1 MSRPTY
7 HRSLWLRRSP
17 CQVSAHPRPLSRE
30 GDSTSSPTSCTQ
42 FGRSDRHS
50 FSLRSQTTLADQPMA
65 PSPRRCRD
73 QLQQPRLGTPA
84 SEHYCNCNLQPQI
97 TLDTIG
103 AAIGHVHAAHHR
115 DGCQPRAGVHAAA
128 PPPRT
133 PAQTKASLSELNY
146 ARPDFPRGLGLIPSE
161 CARAPRRM
169 YYGFEEPNGPRFPSR
184 FHLAFSG
191 HGRGMAL
198 SKLSG
203 DEAGVVFT
211 QLCNVLE
218 PRDAVDFSSVSNELR
233 TATQALLQQL
243 RADHEAAIALC
254 HKVGLRSCKELR
266 EAKKLG
272 WFNTGLSGAD
282 LALLGTLGPVLPA
295 LEQLILSETSGSAG
309 LDGVQRLAE
318 GLGAGAL
325 PAVTILQR
333 ISMHMGD
340 AGAMAL
346 AAALGRGTLPRLE
359 TLFLS
364 DAAIGDAGLVALAP
378 ALRRRPALERLFLNH
393 NPLGDEGLAALV
405 APPPTGALPPSTGGL
420 ANLKLLN
427 LTQTQITDAGCAT
440 LVAALESGALPALE
454 TLHLFGIPASVAAKA
469 ALREAAKSRAAV
481 SEPHDAA
488 NATTR
493 QSALTTT
500 LPGATTATTGSVCI
514 CPWTC
519 SEALLRKK
527 ASYNLGASSL
537 TTTSSCSPGS
547 LALACVTSTSTAL
560 VCSAASTA
568 RK

>member
-1 MSRPTY
+1 
-7 HRSLWLRRSP
+7 
-17 CQVSAHPRPLSRE
+17 
-30 GDSTSSPTSCTQ
+30 
-42 FGRSDRHS
+42 
-50 FSLRSQTTLADQPMA
+50 
-65 PSPRRCRD
+65 
-73 QLQQPRLGTPA
+73 
-84 SEHYCNCNLQPQI
+84 
-97 TLDTIG
+97 
-103 AAIGHVHAAHHR
+103 
-115 DGCQPRAGVHAAA
+115 
-128 PPPRT
+128 
-133 PAQTKASLSELNY
+133 
-146 ARPDFPRGLGLIPSE
+146 
-161 CARAPRRM
+161 
-169 YYGFEEPNGPRFPSR
+169 
-184 FHLAFSG
+184 
-191 HGRGMAL
+191 MAL

-309 LDGVQRLAE
+309 PDGVQRLAE

-378 ALRRRPALERLFLNH
+378 ALRRLPALEHLSLLG
-393 NPLGDEGLAALV
+393 NPFGDEGLTALV
-405 APPPTGALPPSTGGL
+405 APPPAGALPPPTGGL
-420 ANLKLLN
+420 RKLNSLG
-427 LTQTQITDAGCAT
+427 LVQTQVTDAGCAT
-440 LVAALESGALPALE
+440 LAAALDSGVLPALE
-454 TLHLFGIPASVAAKA
+454 SLKLDDIPASAAAKEAVDA
-469 ALREAAKSRAAV
+469 ALARSIAA
-481 SEPHDAA
+481 
-488 NATTR
+488 
-493 QSALTTT
+493 
-500 LPGATTATTGSVCI
+500 
-514 CPWTC
+514 
-519 SEALLRKK
+519 
-527 ASYNLGASSL
+527 
-537 TTTSSCSPGS
+537 
-547 LALACVTSTSTAL
+547 
-560 VCSAASTA
+560 
-568 RK
+568 